1 VITSRVFVDGKP
13 TDEQVDP
20 AHAAVVLA
28 REDAFL
34 WLDSIDPTDEDLAQL
49 QGTFGLHPLTI
60 EDVKHRHQRPK
71 VELYQDYA
79 FVVLRP
85 IELTADDL
93 IEQELHAFVG
103 PRFIVT
109 LRPSP
114 VCAIDGVVG
123 RWARQPELLR
133 EGGGFAVY
141 VLIDEVVDDYLSA
154 VERFEDDVDEL
165 EDQVFRSDDG
175 GGDLDGGDGP
185 DVQQNVFRLKR
196 QVVRLRRF
204 AMPVR
209 QGLDLLQERPEI
221 ATQPLGPYFRDVM
234 DHVIRVVELADN
246 IRDLLTSLLEVRVA
260 QAANRLN
267 EIMKRVTSWGA
278 VILVPT
284 LVAGIYGM
292 NFRSM
297 PELRWQFGYPMAIA
311 LMAAAGAGVWW
322 FFKRKDWL

>member
-1 VITSRVFVDGKP
+1 MITGRVFVGGKAS
-13 TDEQVDP
+13 DERVDP
-20 AHAAVVLA
+20 SDVGAVLA
-28 REDAFL
+28 RDDAFL
-34 WLDSIDPTDEDLAQL
+34 WLDSLDPTDEDLAVL
-49 QGTFGLHPLTI
+49 QTTFGVHPLTI

-71 VELYQDYA
+71 VEIFKDYA

-85 IELTADDL
+85 IELTDGDM
-93 IEQELHAFVG
+93 IEKELHVFVG
-103 PRFIVT
+103 RRFIVT

-114 VCAIDGVVG
+114 AYDVAGITS
-123 RWARQPELLR
+123 RWERQPELFR
-133 EGGGFAVY
+133 EGGGYAIY

-165 EDQVFRSDDG
+165 EDEVFAEDEQSGRSATDG
-175 GGDLDGGDGP
+175 H
-185 DVQQNVFRLKR
+185 DVQQHIFQLKR
-196 QVVRLRRF
+196 EVVRLRRF

-221 ATQPLGPYFRDVM
+221 ATTPLGPYFRDVM

-246 IRDLLTSLLEVRVA
+246 VRDLLTSLLEVRVA

-267 EIMKRVTSWGA
+267 DIMKRVTSWGA

-292 NFRSM
+292 NFRHM
-297 PELRWQFGYPMAIA
+297 PELGWRLGYPVSLVTMFV
-311 LMAAAGAGVWW
+311 AAAGVWW
-322 FFKRKDWL
+322 FFRRKDWL

>member
-1 VITSRVFVDGKP
+1 MITCRVFVDGKAS
-13 TDEQVDP
+13 DERVD
-20 AHAAVVLA
+20 ASDAGRVLA
-28 REDAFL
+28 RDDAFL
-34 WLDSIDPTDEDLAQL
+34 WMDSIDPTDEDLAVL
-49 QGTFGLHPLTI
+49 QAAFGFHPLTI

-71 VELYQDYA
+71 VEIFKDYA

-85 IELTADDL
+85 IELTDGDM
-93 IEQELHAFVG
+93 IEKELHAFVG
-103 PRFIVT
+103 RRFIVT

-114 VCAIDGVVG
+114 VCDMAEIAS
-123 RWARQPELLR
+123 RWERQPDLFR
-133 EGGGFAVY
+133 EGGGYAIY

-165 EDQVFRSDDG
+165 EDEVFAEDDTAVRSVTDG
-175 GGDLDGGDGP
+175 H
-185 DVQQNVFRLKR
+185 DVQQHIFQLKR
-196 QVVRLRRF
+196 EVVRLRRF

-209 QGLDLLQERPEI
+209 QGLDLIQERPEI
-221 ATQPLGPYFRDVM
+221 ASAPLGPYFRDVM

-267 EIMKRVTSWGA
+267 DIMKRVTSWGA

-292 NFRSM
+292 NFRHM
-297 PELRWQFGYPMAIA
+297 PELGWRLGYPVA
-311 LMAAAGAGVWW
+311 LITMFAAAAGVWW
-322 FFKRKDWL
+322 FFRRKDWL

>member
-1 VITSRVFVDGKP
+1 MITSRVFVDGRP
-13 TDEQVDP
+13 SDEQVDP
-20 AHAAVVLA
+20 ADAGTVLA

-34 WLDSIDPTDEDLAQL
+34 WLDAVDPTDEDLAQL
-49 QGTFGLHPLTI
+49 QTTFGLHPLTI

-71 VELYQDYA
+71 VEIFKDYA

-85 IELTADDL
+85 IELTDEDM
-93 IEQELHAFVG
+93 IEKELHAFVG
-103 PRFIVT
+103 RRFIVT

-114 VCAIDGVVG
+114 ACDITEIAS
-123 RWARQPELLR
+123 RWERQPELFS
-133 EGGGFAVY
+133 EGGGYAIY

-154 VERFEDDVDEL
+154 VERFEDDVDDL
-165 EDQVFRSDDG
+165 EDEVFAEEDMGARSATDG
-175 GGDLDGGDGP
+175 H
-185 DVQQNVFRLKR
+185 DVQQHIFRLKR
-196 QVVRLRRF
+196 EVVRLRRF

-209 QGLDLLQERPEI
+209 QGLDMIQERPEI

-284 LVAGIYGM
+284 LVAGVYGM

-297 PELRWQFGYPMAIA
+297 PELRWQFGYPMAIVF
-311 LMAAAGAGVWW
+311 MAAAGAGVWW
-322 FFKRKDWL
+322 FFRRKDWL

>member
-1 VITSRVFVDGKP
+1 MITSRVFVDGRSS
-13 TDEQVDP
+13 DEPVDP
-20 AHAAVVLA
+20 ADAAVVLA

-49 QGTFGLHPLTI
+49 QATFGLHPLTI

-114 VCAIDGVVG
+114 VCAIDEVVG

-165 EDQVFRSDDG
+165 EDQVFSSDDG

-221 ATQPLGPYFRDVM
+221 VTQPLGPYFRDVM

-311 LMAAAGAGVWW
+311 FMAAAGVGVWW

>member
-1 VITSRVFVDGKP
+1 MITGRVFVGGKAS
-13 TDEQVDP
+13 DERVDP
-20 AHAAVVLA
+20 SDVGAVLA
-28 REDAFL
+28 RDDAFL
-34 WLDSIDPTDEDLAQL
+34 WLDSLDPTDEDLVVL
-49 QGTFGLHPLTI
+49 QTTFGVHPLTI

-71 VELYQDYA
+71 VEIFKDYA

-85 IELTADDL
+85 IELTDGDM
-93 IEQELHAFVG
+93 IEKELHVFVG
-103 PRFIVT
+103 RRFIVT

-114 VCAIDGVVG
+114 AYDVAGITS
-123 RWARQPELLR
+123 RWERQPELFR
-133 EGGGFAVY
+133 EGGGYAIY

-165 EDQVFRSDDG
+165 EDEVFAEDEQSGRSATDG
-175 GGDLDGGDGP
+175 H
-185 DVQQNVFRLKR
+185 DVQQHIFQLKR
-196 QVVRLRRF
+196 EVVRLRRF

-221 ATQPLGPYFRDVM
+221 ATTPLGPYFRDVM

-267 EIMKRVTSWGA
+267 DIMKRVTSWGA

-292 NFRSM
+292 NFRHM
-297 PELRWQFGYPMAIA
+297 PELGWRLGYPVSLVTMFV
-311 LMAAAGAGVWW
+311 AAAGVWW
-322 FFKRKDWL
+322 FFRRKDWL

>member
-1 VITSRVFVDGKP
+1 MITSRVFVDGR
-13 TDEQVDP
+13 TSDERVNP
-20 AHAAVVLA
+20 EHASTVLA
-28 REDAFL
+28 REDVLL
-34 WLDSIDPTDEDLAQL
+34 WLDSVDPTDEDLAVL
-49 QGTFGLHPLTI
+49 QAAFGLHPLTL

-71 VELYQDYA
+71 VELYKDYA

-85 IELTADDL
+85 IQLTDDDL
-93 IEQELHAFVG
+93 IEQELHALVG

-114 VCAIDGVVG
+114 AFEIDGVVS
-123 RWARQPELLR
+123 RWERQPELLR
-133 EGGGFAVY
+133 EGGGFAAY

-154 VERFEDDVDEL
+154 VERFEDDVDDL
-165 EDQVFRSDDG
+165 EDEVFSSRDDRADRDDG
-175 GGDLDGGDGP
+175 EVR
-185 DVQQNVFRLKR
+185 DVQQHLFRLKR
-196 QVVRLRRF
+196 EVVRLRRF

-209 QGLDLLQERPEI
+209 QGLDLLQERPDI
-221 ATQPLGPYFRDVM
+221 ATSPLGPYFRDVM

-292 NFRSM
+292 NFRNM
-297 PELRWQFGYPMAIA
+297 PELRWQLGYPMA
-311 LMAAAGAGVWW
+311 LTVMVAAGGGVWW

>member
-1 VITSRVFVDGKP
+1 MITARVFVNGKP
-13 TDEQVDP
+13 SDEHVDP
-20 AHAAVVLA
+20 ARAADVLS
-28 REDAFL
+28 RQDAFL
-34 WLDSIDPTDEDLAQL
+34 WLDSVDPTDEDLAQL
-49 QGTFGLHPLTI
+49 QTSFGLHPLTI

-103 PRFIVT
+103 PSFIVT

-114 VCAIDGVVG
+114 VCAIDDVVS
-123 RWARQPELLR
+123 RWERQPELLR

-165 EDQVFRSDDG
+165 EDEVFSSDDG
-175 GGDLDGGDGP
+175 GSDLDGGEGS
-185 DVQQNVFRLKR
+185 DVQQDVFRLKR

-209 QGLDLLQERPEI
+209 QGLDLLQERPELV
-221 ATQPLGPYFRDVM
+221 TQPLGPYFRDVM

-284 LVAGIYGM
+284 LVAGVYGM

-311 LMAAAGAGVWW
+311 FMAAAGAGVWW

>member
-13 TDEQVDP
+13 SDEQIAP
-20 AHAAVVLA
+20 ADAGAVLA

-34 WLDSIDPTDEDLAQL
+34 WLDSVDPTDEDLAQL
-49 QGTFGLHPLTI
+49 QATFGLHPLTI

-85 IELTADDL
+85 IELTADDM

-114 VCAIDGVVG
+114 VCDIEEVVG
-123 RWARQPELLR
+123 RWTRQPELLR
-133 EGGGFAVY
+133 EGGGFAIY

-165 EDQVFRSDDG
+165 EDQVFSSDDG
-175 GGDLDGGDGP
+175 GGDLEGGKGP

-209 QGLDLLQERPEI
+209 QGLDLLQERPQI

-267 EIMKRVTSWGA
+267 EIMKRVTSWAA

-284 LVAGIYGM
+284 LIAGIYGM
-292 NFRSM
+292 NFRGM

-311 LMAAAGAGVWW
+311 FMVVAGGGVWW
-322 FFKRKDWL
+322 FFKRKDWM